1 MKATIITFLKSKR
14 SSQIIVASLSALF
27 LLVNTAC
34 TTPSVSAKGVE
45 GDSAKVV
52 LKNPATKV
60 SSPYRKDTNNVPAGQ
75 VTEFYDS
82 IQPVEGGM
90 NNYSDVDPRQNTSK
104 VDAKAEK
111 LIKGASHSEAKN
123 VDNPVDAVKKELD
136 KEPIPQRL
144 QKFSKD
150 ISKSAQKAADRVSD
164 ETQRGTNNLSKNTTS
179 LLDKTQ
185 SRAETLGQQAQDKVD
200 NAESAAKQTSD
211 NVLTKAQEGVN
222 KAQSYIKDKGGSV

>member
-1 MKATIITFLKSKR
+1 MKTIIAFLKSKR
-14 SSQIIVASLSALF
+14 LSQLMVASLSALF

-34 TTPSVSAKGVE
+34 AAPSVSAKGAE

-104 VDAKAEK
+104 ADAKAEK
-111 LIKGASHSEAKN
+111 LVKGASHSEKKSVN
-123 VDNPVDAVKKELD
+123 SPVDAVKKELD
-136 KEPIPQRL
+136 KEPIPERI

-150 ISKSAQKAADRVSD
+150 IGKSAQKAVDRVSD
-164 ETQRGTNNLSKNTTS
+164 ETQKGTNNLSKNTTS

-185 SRAETLGQQAQDKVD
+185 SRAETLAQQAQDKVD
-200 NAESAAKQTSD
+200 DVGSAAKQTSD
-211 NVLTKAQEGVN
+211 SVVSKAQEGVD
-222 KAQSYIKDKGGSV
+222 KAQNYVQGKGGAV